1 MYLYNLTLQRPT
13 AVFQSISGNF
23 SGTKVVEILLN
34 HGRALEL
41 LRYDEDGKIES
52 MLYTEVFGIIRSI
65 IPFRLTSGTKDYI
78 IVGSDSGRVVILEYN
93 PIKNQFDKVHQ
104 ETFGRT
110 GCRRIIPGQ
119 YLAVDP
125 KGRAFMIGAI
135 EKQKLVYI
143 LNRDSAA
150 KLTISSPLEAH
161 KAHTIVFSMC
171 GVDVGFENPIF
182 ATISVDYSDDTD
194 LDDIQEENKK
204 KMLTFYE
211 LDLGLNNV
219 VRKWSDEVDYS
230 SNIVM
235 TVPGGTEGPGG
246 VLICSENYI
255 VYKNQGHPEKRTQ
268 IPRRMGTDP
277 DKGLMVISHS
287 SHKQKGMFFFL
298 IQSEIGDLYKIT
310 LDYQGE
316 MVNDVVISYFD
327 TIPVTNCITVLKNGF
342 LFAASEF
349 GNHALY
355 FFKGLGDNEDALI
368 EADGQQW
375 FEERSE
381 LKYLELT
388 SSIGSLVPIL
398 DYKVLDLVQEENPQ
412 MYALTG
418 PSKDSSLKVL
428 RYGLPVNQMAETPL
442 PGVPSGIWT
451 LPKTNVTTPEEQ
463 TDKFIIVSFI
473 GTTSVLRIGDSIE
486 EDHDSGIL
494 ENTTTLLIRAI
505 GEDSILQ
512 VYSNGIRHIKADKRI
527 NEWRAPGRKSVI
539 HATSNQ
545 TQVVLAL
552 SGGELIYFELDQ
564 VGNLSEVMKKDMR
577 RDISCIEIAPIPK
590 GRLMARFLAVSDWEG
605 PVRVLSLDRDNC
617 LSQVSMFDTDKVQI
631 ESLSIIDM
639 PIQEAGVD
647 NTRQQPQRGV
657 SAAAAAAMNNQP
669 ASTLFLFIGLKNGVL
684 KRAIV
689 DSLSGELSD
698 VRTRFLG
705 RKPVRF
711 FKIKVKGNNALLALS
726 SRVWINYPYQGKLE
740 LTPLSI
746 EPLDN
751 ASSFS
756 SDQCQE
762 GVVATVQNNLK
773 IFTLEKLGE
782 NFNQISVPLQCSPK
796 RFIIHPQTNYMII
809 LESET
814 NYNTEELNIT
824 ELNRKLDSNA
834 THNNKGDEEDD
845 MEFEDNNNTNNNKK
859 TKSKK
864 IYKPKAGKGR
874 WRSFIRILDPVSYQ
888 TLDLIQLDDNEA
900 AFNLTTCTFA
910 NDGEIYLAVSAGVDV
925 ELNPKKFT
933 TSTINLYKF
942 TDNGTK
948 LTLVYKTEI
957 EDICYS
963 MAAFQSRLAAGVGKS
978 LRLFEMGKKK
988 LLRKCETKSLP
999 STIVNIHTMG
1009 DRLVVGDIQESIH
1022 FVKYKRSENMLYV
1035 FADDTVPRYITST
1048 VPLDYDTVAGADKF
1062 GNVFVVRLPQNV
1074 SDEVEED
1081 PTGSKLRFE
1090 TGLLNG
1096 APHKLEHVAQFYV
1109 GDMVNTITKASL
1121 SYGGPE
1127 VLLYT
1132 TLTGSIGALVPFTSR
1147 EDVDFFSTLEM
1158 QLRSEHPPLCGRDHL
1173 AYRSYYFPV
1182 KNVIDGDLCE
1192 QYLSLDPIKQ
1202 RAIAEELSRS
1212 PAEVLKKLEDLR
1224 SQKLL

>member
-52 MLYTEVFGIIRSI
+52 ILYTEVFGIIRSI

-93 PIKNQFDKVHQ
+93 PLKNQFDKVHQ

-143 LNRDSAA
+143 LNRDSTA

-182 ATISVDYSDDTD
+182 ATISVDYSDDGD
-194 LDDIQEENKK
+194 LDDVQEQHKK

-230 SNIVM
+230 ANIVM

-255 VYKNQGHPEKRTQ
+255 AYKNQGHPEKRAQ

-277 DKGLMVISHS
+277 DKGLMIISHS

-298 IQSEIGDLYKIT
+298 VQSEVGDLYKIT

-316 MVNDVVISYFD
+316 IVNQVVISYFD
-327 TIPVTNCITVLKNGF
+327 TIPVANCITVLKNGF

-349 GNHALY
+349 GNHGLY
-355 FFKGLGDNEDALI
+355 FFKGLGDNEDTLI
-368 EADGQQW
+368 EAEGQQW
-375 FEERSE
+375 FEERGE
-381 LKYLELT
+381 LKHLELT
-388 SSIGSLVPIL
+388 SSIGSLVPVL

-412 MYALTG
+412 MYALCGT
-418 PSKDSSLKVL
+418 SKNSSLKVL

-451 LPKTNVTTPEEQ
+451 LPKTNLSPDEQ
-463 TDKFIIVSFI
+463 QSDKFIIVSFV
-473 GTTSVLRIGDSIE
+473 GTTSVLRIGDNIE

-494 ENTTTLLIRAI
+494 ETTTTLLIRPLGQDA
-505 GEDSILQ
+505 ILQ

-527 NEWRAPGRKSVI
+527 NEWRAPGRKSVL

-564 VGNLSEVMKKDMR
+564 AGNLSEVMKKDMR
-577 RDISCIEIAPIPK
+577 RDISCIEISPIPK
-590 GRLMARFLAVSDWEG
+590 GRILSRFLAVSDWEG

-631 ESLSIIDM
+631 ESLSIVDM

-647 NTRQQPQRGV
+647 NTRQNAQQHRG
-657 SAAAAAAMNNQP
+657 AAATLNIP
-669 ASTLFLFIGLKNGVL
+669 STLFLFIGLKNGVL
-684 KRAIV
+684 KRAII
-689 DSLSGELSD
+689 DSLTGELSD

-711 FKIKVKGNNALLALS
+711 FRIKVKGNNALLALS
-726 SRVWINYPYQGKLE
+726 SRVWLNYSYQGKLE
-740 LTPLSI
+740 MTPLSI

-756 SDQCQE
+756 SDQCSE

-773 IFTLEKLGE
+773 IFTLDKLGE

-796 RFIIHPQTNYMII
+796 RFIIHPQTNYMVV

-814 NYNTEELNIT
+814 NYNTEDLNLT
-824 ELNRKLDSNA
+824 ELNRKLAADNGNSN
-834 THNNKGDEEDD
+834 NDDQDD
-845 MEFEDNNNTNNNKK
+845 MEFDEKTNNKK
-859 TKSKK
+859 NKK
-864 IYKPKAGKGR
+864 IYKPKAGKGM
-874 WRSFIRILDPVSYQ
+874 WRSFIRIMDPVSYQ

-910 NDGEIYLAVSAGVDV
+910 NDTDIYLAVSAGVDV

-933 TSTINLYKF
+933 ASTINLYKF

-948 LTLVYKTEI
+948 LQLVYKTEI
-957 EDICYS
+957 EDICY
-963 MAAFQSRLAAGVGKS
+963 ALTAFQNRLAAGVGKS

-988 LLRKCETKSLP
+988 LLRKCETKSIP
-999 STIVNIHTMG
+999 CTIVNIHTMG

-1035 FADDTVPRYITST
+1035 FADDTVPRYITSST
-1048 VPLDYDTVAGADKF
+1048 ILDYDTVAGCDKF

-1074 SDEVEED
+1074 SEEVEED

-1096 APHKLEHVAQFYV
+1096 APHKLEHIAQFYV

-1121 SYGGPE
+1121 TYGGPE

-1132 TLTGSIGALVPFTSR
+1132 TLTGAIGALVPFTSR

-1158 QLRSEHPPLCGRDHL
+1158 QLRAEHPPLCGRDHL